1 MNYIKQPM
9 DIEKRSFEIIGE
21 EMGNHSFTEEE
32 LLVVKRVIHTTADFE
47 YKDLIEISPDAIN
60 VAKEVLKN
68 GAVIYTDTNMA
79 LSGINKRGLSQVN
92 GKVICYVNLEEVHK
106 EAKEREITRSMAAV
120 EKACNDNVDI
130 FVFGN
135 APTAL
140 FRLKE
145 LIKEGKANPKLI
157 IAVPVGFVGASESK
171 ENMDE
176 LKIPYITVKG
186 RKGGSG
192 VAAAIVNALSYMV
205 TNR

>member
-9 DIEKRSFEIIGE
+9 DIENRSFEIIGE
-21 EMGNHSFTEEE
+21 EMGNHSFTDEE

-47 YKDLIEISPDAIN
+47 YKDLIEISQDAIK

-68 GAVIYTDTNMA
+68 GVTIYTDTNMA
-79 LSGINKRGLSQVN
+79 LSGINKRSLNQVN
-92 GKVICYVNLEEVHK
+92 GKIICYVNLEEVHK
-106 EAKEREITRSMAAV
+106 EAKERGITRSMAAV
-120 EKACNDNVDI
+120 EKACSDNVDI

-171 ENMDE
+171 ENMEE

-205 TNR
+205 ISR